1 MDCLDADTKILHL
14 FEMLVSSSDEQRIY
28 AKSQLEAAGIS
39 FSGGLMYL
47 MAFPLYSTD
56 DAALSTRTQT
66 LHLVLT
72 DASKLLSAQFTVY
85 LFLAS
90 GMELALLYQPDVVV
104 TPELLDAN
112 SIFLAHM
119 SQYLID
125 KYRPLGLQ
133 ILVSRETQEPD
144 KLGFCSAALAQ
155 AVSFSGFLTN
165 PPEYAVVDFDTQ
177 HTSCTI
183 ARLHAFRELV
193 LRISNLIRAG
203 QLNSRRSAEEIC
215 TLVLEHTALSPN
227 TLHRHMDIF
236 AVCFIERLIEDNI
249 VDSAFLQDQ
258 DLFNA
263 LMLGNNELNYTRNL
277 ERLLTLVA
285 QRHNYISQAISS
297 ERMKRIKL
305 YVEDNISNVNLS
317 VSQVADHFSIHR
329 GTLSEEFK
337 KYFGCYLSGYIQQQR
352 VAFAQQ
358 LLSLYPALSIQEVSV
373 KAGYA
378 DVSTMYRAFKRCGL
392 PTPSALKRSRQYDSE
407 MPADSDP

>member
-1 MDCLDADTKILHL
+1 MDCLDADMKILHL
-14 FEMLVSSSDEQRIY
+14 FEMLVSSSDEQRAY
-28 AKSQLEAAGIS
+28 ARSQLAAAGIT

-47 MAFPLYSTD
+47 MAFPLHSTD
-56 DAALSTRTQT
+56 EAALSTRTQA
-66 LHLVLT
+66 LHRILT

-90 GMELALLYQPDVVV
+90 GMELALLYQPGESV
-104 TPELLDAN
+104 TPELIDAN
-112 SIFLAHM
+112 SVFLAHM

-125 KYRPLGLQ
+125 KYRSLGLQ

-144 KLGFCSAALAQ
+144 KLGFFSGALEQAA
-155 AVSFSGFLTN
+155 SFSSFLTN
-165 PPEYAVVDFDTQ
+165 PPEYAMVDFEAQNAT
-177 HTSCTI
+177 CTI
-183 ARLHAFRELV
+183 ERLQTFRELV
-193 LRISNLIRAG
+193 LRTSSLIRAG
-203 QLNSRRSAEEIC
+203 QLNPRRSAEEIC
-215 TLVLEHTALSPN
+215 ALVLEHTALSPN

-236 AVCFIERLIEDNI
+236 AFCFIERLIEDNI
-249 VDSAFLQDQ
+249 VDSAFLQDS

-263 LMLGNNELNYTRNL
+263 LILGNNESNYKRNL

-285 QRHNYISQAISS
+285 QRHDYISQAISS
-297 ERMKRIKL
+297 ERMKKIKL

-317 VSQVADHFSIHR
+317 VSQVADYFSIHR

-337 KYFGCYLSGYIQQQR
+337 KYFGCYLSAYIQQQR

-358 LLSLYPALSIQEVSV
+358 LLNLYPELSIQEVSV

-392 PTPSALKRSRQYDSE
+392 PTPSALKRAQQHGSE
-407 MPADSDP
+407 IPAAD